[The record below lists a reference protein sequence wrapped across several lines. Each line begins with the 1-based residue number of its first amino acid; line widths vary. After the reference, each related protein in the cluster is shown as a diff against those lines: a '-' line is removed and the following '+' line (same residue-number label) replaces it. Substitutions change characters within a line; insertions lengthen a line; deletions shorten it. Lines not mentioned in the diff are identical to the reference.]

1 MCSAYPVWSRI
12 GSFQVHPTQASARPT
27 VDRTGHGD
35 VAQHDIENG
44 SRRRQAVQ
52 RGICACRPRAHEPGA
67 GECDAGV
74 RAMGTPPF
82 RRRRCEGGASPCAYR
97 PRGHSECR
105 KCTGALGQFLAN
117 TDSLSRLSG
126 SSTKSRLP
134 TSWSR
139 CVQKLPAMSISLLH
153 ALADVQLPM
162 TIEGECVDEV
172 LILAM
177 AGHLVAEV
185 AAPVRTPMGWRNPS
199 ANVRAIT
206 HLGWR
211 MLRVSSSPS
220 RWKSIPTRSRRC
232 GPKAIGI
239 GTGTLVAAAAS
250 VEFLQRAL
258 ASTP

>member
-1 MCSAYPVWSRI
+1 MRCR
-12 GSFQVHPTQASARPT
+12 SARH
-27 VDRTGHGD
+27 GHTALSARKVRGWGLSIR
-35 VAQHDIENG
+35 VSFTWAQ
-44 SRRRQAVQ
+44 RV
-52 RGICACRPRAHEPGA
+52 PGNA
-67 GECDAGV
+67 
-74 RAMGTPPF
+74 
-82 RRRRCEGGASPCAYR
+82 
-97 PRGHSECR
+97 
-105 KCTGALGQFLAN
+105 GALGQFLAS

-126 SSTKSRLP
+126 SSTKSRWP

-250 VEFLQRAL
+250 VECLQRAL

>member
-1 MCSAYPVWSRI
+1 MAMSLSTTSKMARGVARQSNAASALAGRVPMSPELVSAMPECAPWAHRPFGAESARVGPLHSRI
-12 GSFQVHPTQASARPT
+12 VHVGTASA
-27 VDRTGHGD
+27 
-35 VAQHDIENG
+35 
-44 SRRRQAVQ
+44 
-52 RGICACRPRAHEPGA
+52 
-67 GECDAGV
+67 
-74 RAMGTPPF
+74 
-82 RRRRCEGGASPCAYR
+82 
-97 PRGHSECR
+97 R

-126 SSTKSRLP
+126 SSTKSRWP

-139 CVQKLPAMSISLLH
+139 CVQKLPGMSISLLH